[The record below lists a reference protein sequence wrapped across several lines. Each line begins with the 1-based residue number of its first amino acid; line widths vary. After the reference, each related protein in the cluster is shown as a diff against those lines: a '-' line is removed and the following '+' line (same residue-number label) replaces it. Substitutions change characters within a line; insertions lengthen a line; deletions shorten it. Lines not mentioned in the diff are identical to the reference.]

1 MKCDKLSASLKL
13 PELKFKKFL
22 ITEPDDKGFAKD
34 QYNKII
40 NRIINQ
46 QKLQLKPWE
55 KELENI
61 YSSSGR
67 SNHQMIQ
74 SIKTKNQ
81 SKTIDIDGISNND
94 FYKQNQL
101 NNIND
106 SLEISK
112 QIKITSHIRNKLKLP
127 SNSLKS
133 YILETKLTCKNKLLT
148 DIVKNERN
156 YIHKK
161 QIEYDRSLKQ
171 EIRNLNKDILKFEQY
186 ATNEML
192 EKNQKYKY
200 IRKIESNKK
209 ALLEEIKNLSQEY
222 HSLKANIQKIL
233 RYINEKKIFVNF
245 VNKLLGVESTIGNF
259 NLDGINIQKLNDFE
273 LHSLIGE
280 VEEEIHKNNIEESIF
295 VTATDEELMELINKI
310 EIVFKISEENILKAL
325 SAKEDFRQ
333 ELILLKKNQNIIKQE
348 LESKIEENKK
358 EYQDILKDLE
368 GEQDNA
374 YFKLNSSEDYDDFV
388 RNLLKDFF
396 IFLNNDFLKHK
407 EEIDEYN
414 IIDKIVK
421 PGISHIKNKEKYIDN
436 LIFNMEKFS
445 EEDPEIFNKCINKI
459 KNENKLKKY
468 IREKENKEIELN
480 TNNSK
485 IMDKYNKI
493 FIKERNNFKML
504 APLSIFRK
512 SKNKVKELKNETAD
526 FKLIYY

>member
-1 MKCDKLSASLKL
+1 MIK
-13 PELKFKKFL
+13 
-22 ITEPDDKGFAKD
+22 EP
-34 QYNKII
+34 NLI

-74 SIKTKNQ
+74 SIKTKNR

-192 EKNQKYKY
+192 EKNQK
-200 IRKIESNKK
+200 
-209 ALLEEIKNLSQEY
+209 
-222 HSLKANIQKIL
+222 
-233 RYINEKKIFVNF
+233 
-245 VNKLLGVESTIGNF
+245 
-259 NLDGINIQKLNDFE
+259 
-273 LHSLIGE
+273 
-280 VEEEIHKNNIEESIF
+280 
-295 VTATDEELMELINKI
+295 
-310 EIVFKISEENILKAL
+310 
-325 SAKEDFRQ
+325 
-333 ELILLKKNQNIIKQE
+333 
-348 LESKIEENKK
+348 
-358 EYQDILKDLE
+358 
-368 GEQDNA
+368 
-374 YFKLNSSEDYDDFV
+374 
-388 RNLLKDFF
+388 
-396 IFLNNDFLKHK
+396 
-407 EEIDEYN
+407 
-414 IIDKIVK
+414 
-421 PGISHIKNKEKYIDN
+421 
-436 LIFNMEKFS
+436 
-445 EEDPEIFNKCINKI
+445 
-459 KNENKLKKY
+459 
-468 IREKENKEIELN
+468 
-480 TNNSK
+480 
-485 IMDKYNKI
+485 
-493 FIKERNNFKML
+493 
-504 APLSIFRK
+504 
-512 SKNKVKELKNETAD
+512 
-526 FKLIYY
+526 